1 MRSGLSVSVVMTA
14 DKLTLDDNTTCQLVI
29 SSYGNIK
36 FYSVNI
42 EKLAK
47 GSPLGL
53 NFAFHFIHLLLLF
66 SESFFHDASY
76 RKSQDAI
83 VHLSDALRVLLIWKF
98 GGFYLDLDYV
108 VINKM
113 TQYENF
119 VVSNNVGKYGVTNN
133 AFSFPHSHHF
143 LSNVMTKMK
152 ESYNANCWSCIGPG
166 LFTQSLQNISEDKL
180 ISVNVIP
187 LERYKV
193 SIMKVIFET
202 YFRIMGVS
210 WQVSDRII
218 DSPDPISFAEW
229 KKIFANASSVHFS
242 GATRV
247 NLQWQLPD
255 DPQYSAYA
263 LLGQRFC
270 PLSYYSVQDF

>member
-1 MRSGLSVSVVMTA
+1 M
-14 DKLTLDDNTTCQLVI
+14 
-29 SSYGNIK
+29 
-36 FYSVNI
+36 
-42 EKLAK
+42 
-47 GSPLGL
+47 
-53 NFAFHFIHLLLLF
+53 F
-66 SESFFHDASY
+66 SEAFFHDASY
-76 RKSQDAI
+76 SKSQDAI
-83 VHLSDALRVLLIWKF
+83 VHLSDALRVLLIWMF
-98 GGFYLDLDYV
+98 EGFYLDLDYV

-133 AFSFPHSHHF
+133 AFSFTHGHHF
-143 LSNVMTKMK
+143 LSNVMTKMN

-166 LFTQSLQNISEDKL
+166 LFAQSLQNISEDKS

-193 SIMKVIFET
+193 SIIMKVIFET
-202 YFRIMGVS
+202 FSRIIGVN

-218 DSPDPISFAEW
+218 DSPDPISFEEW

-242 GATRV
+242 DGATRV

-255 DPQYSAYA
+255 HPQYSAYA

-270 PLSYYSVQDF
+270 PLSYYSVQYF

>member
-1 MRSGLSVSVVMTA
+1 M
-14 DKLTLDDNTTCQLVI
+14 
-29 SSYGNIK
+29 
-36 FYSVNI
+36 
-42 EKLAK
+42 
-47 GSPLGL
+47 
-53 NFAFHFIHLLLLF
+53 F
-66 SESFFHDASY
+66 SEAFFHDASY
-76 RKSQDAI
+76 SKSQDAI

-133 AFSFPHSHHF
+133 AFSFPHGHHF

-166 LFTQSLQNISEDKL
+166 LFTQSLQNISEDKS

-193 SIMKVIFET
+193 SILMKVIFEL
-202 YFRIMGVS
+202 FL
-210 WQVSDRII
+210 
-218 DSPDPISFAEW
+218 E
-229 KKIFANASSVHFS
+229 
-242 GATRV
+242 
-247 NLQWQLPD
+247 
-255 DPQYSAYA
+255 
-263 LLGQRFC
+263 
-270 PLSYYSVQDF
+270 